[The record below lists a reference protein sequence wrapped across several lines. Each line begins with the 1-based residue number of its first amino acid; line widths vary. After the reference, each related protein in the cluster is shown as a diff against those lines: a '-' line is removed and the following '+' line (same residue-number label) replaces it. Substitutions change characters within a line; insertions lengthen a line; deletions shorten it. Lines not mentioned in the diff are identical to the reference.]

1 MTADPVEL
9 SCQEL
14 VALVLAQRSVIDQL
28 HVELT
33 EQARSIRELVVERDA
48 VRAELAALRLAS
60 GKDSSNSG
68 KPPSSDSPFV
78 RPRAKPSA
86 FGIKSGRR
94 PGKQAGDPSTR
105 LRQVGEPD
113 ERVEVPADRCECG
126 TDLSG
131 VPVESVTRRQV
142 FECAPPPPPT
152 VTEYEIAVKICPC
165 CGARRIGPMPAHVA
179 GRVRFAPAVKA
190 RGVLLNLWHHVPFRR
205 AAELMRELVGVRIS
219 VGALVGYRAEA
230 AARLAPFLE
239 HVRVLLG
246 LEPVLNVDETPSKA
260 GGKLAY
266 VHVACSPKY
275 TAMHVGGR
283 TKQAIDA
290 GAVLPGYTGALVR
303 DGYSGYLHFDQA
315 AHVWCGA
322 HTLRDIKLLHDAD
335 PKGQSGLAM
344 MRDALLMML
353 RATHRAQ
360 NAGAVALGDAETG
373 FYRGCY
379 HGAIHEIRA
388 DNANR
393 DDPIAQAAR
402 TLATRFA
409 THEAMILRFISDL
422 AVPFTN
428 NRAEQEIRPVKIHQR
443 AQGGAWRTLQGLA
456 EFATIYSYLTT
467 AAKHGIDLIK
477 ALTILL
483 EGHPWLPPLP
493 AGTHL
498 GLAHLS
504 VMSREA
510 VSRCLSSRRRASS
523 TRSMRC
529 RSHVRRPASTHQA
542 R

>member
-1 MTADPVEL
+1 LVVGLFVTSDLDEL
-9 SCQEL
+9 SRAEL
-14 VALVLAQRSVIDQL
+14 VALVAALEHTVAQQSEQL
-28 HVELT
+28 RELT
-33 EQARSIRELVVERDA
+33 LEV
-48 VRAELAALRLAS
+48 AALRLAA

-86 FGIKSGRR
+86 FGKKSGRR
-94 PGKQAGDPSTR
+94 PGKQTGDPSTT
-105 LRQVGEPD
+105 LRQAEEPD
-113 ERVEVPADRCECG
+113 ERVEVPAEQCACG

-142 FECAPPPPPT
+142 FACAPPPPPT
-152 VTEYEIAVKICPC
+152 VTEYQIAVKICPC
-165 CGARRIGPMPAHVA
+165 CGARASGTVPEHVT
-179 GRVRFAPAVKA
+179 GRVQFAPAVKA
-190 RGVLLNLWHHVPFRR
+190 SGVLLNLWHHVPFRR
-205 AAELMRELVGVRIS
+205 AAELMRDLAGVRIS

-230 AARLAPFLE
+230 VARLGPFLE
-239 HVRVLLG
+239 RVRVLLG
-246 LEPVLNVDETPSKA
+246 MEPVLNVDETPAKA

-266 VHVACSPKY
+266 VHVACSPRY

-283 TKQAIDA
+283 TKEDIDA
-290 GAVLPGYTGALVR
+290 GAVLPGYTGTLVR

-335 PKGQSGLAM
+335 PTGQPGLAM

-360 NAGAVALGDAETG
+360 NQHADRLDQADTG

-379 HGAIHEIRA
+379 HGAISEIRA
-388 DNANR
+388 DNAKR

-402 TLATRFA
+402 TLANRFE
-409 THEAMILRFISDL
+409 THEAMILRFIHDL

-456 EFATIYSYLTT
+456 EFAAIYSYLTT
-467 AAKHGIDLIK
+467 AAKHGIGQIK
-477 ALTILL
+477 ALTILF
-483 EGHPWLPPLP
+483 EGNCWLPPL
-493 AGTHL
+493 AQ
-498 GLAHLS
+498 
-504 VMSREA
+504 V
-510 VSRCLSSRRRASS
+510 
-523 TRSMRC
+523 
-529 RSHVRRPASTHQA
+529 
-542 R
+542 